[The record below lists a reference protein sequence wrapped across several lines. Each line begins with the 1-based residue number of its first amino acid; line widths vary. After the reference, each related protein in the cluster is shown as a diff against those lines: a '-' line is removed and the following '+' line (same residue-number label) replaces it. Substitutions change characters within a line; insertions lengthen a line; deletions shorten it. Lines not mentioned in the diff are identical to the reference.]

1 MKFTR
6 SEIYFILYILL
17 TVASAFLDLT
27 DDYSSRLKEI
37 LNKIAKKTDDEV
49 KNESK

>member
-17 TVASAFLDLT
+17 TVASAFLELS
-27 DDYSSRLKEI
+27 DDYAGRLKAI
-37 LNKIAKKTDDEV
+37 LQKIAKKTDEEV
-49 KNESK
+49 KNGN